1 QDYVA
6 DLRKRKGENADQ
18 PHRLRYKPLHA

>member
-1 QDYVA
+1 VG
-6 DLRKRKGENADQ
+6 DLRRRKGEQADQ